1 MNIVWMIIFFLY
13 GLLFGSFF
21 NVVGLRVP
29 MKQSIVSPPSHCP
42 HCNRRLSVKDL
53 IPAFSYLFLRGRC
66 GGCGLKI
73 SPIYPFFEFITGVLF
88 AYTYVY
94 FGFQWELLVSIL
106 FISLLIIIS
115 VSDVSYMII
124 PDKVLLPFAIVF
136 LLLRIV
142 IPLNPFYDSILGAA
156 VGFGI
161 LYLIAVLSKGGMG
174 GGDIKLFFVIGLV
187 LGTIQTLLTL
197 FLASLIGGIAGMII
211 VKRSGKGRKT
221 PIPFGPSISIAA
233 ILSYFWGRQFVEWYQ
248 QFFF

>member
-1 MNIVWMIIFFLY
+1 M
-13 GLLFGSFF
+13 
-21 NVVGLRVP
+21 
-29 MKQSIVSPPSHCP
+29 
-42 HCNRRLSVKDL
+42 
-53 IPAFSYLFLRGRC
+53 
-66 GGCGLKI
+66 KI